1 MSNEMLLIVEDEYA
15 IAELLEMV
23 LTDGGYRVMIA
34 ANGRQGLERLAQ
46 DAPPDLVI
54 SDFMMPVLDGARFLH
69 AMRETEAHRNIPC
82 IIMSSV
88 PEASVRRHIDGYAG
102 FIRKPFMLTDMVQ
115 LVARVLDT
123 ERQAGRE
130 DCPPCRQ

>member
-1 MSNEMLLIVEDEYA
+1 MSNEMMLIVEDEVA
-15 IAELLEMV
+15 IAELLEMA

-46 DAPPDLVI
+46 ESRPDLVI
-54 SDFMMPVLDGARFLH
+54 SDFMMPVLDGAGFLR

-102 FIRKPFMLTDMVQ
+102 FIRKPFKLTDMVQ
-115 LVARVLDT
+115 LVERVLGT

-130 DCPPCRQ
+130 TPE